1 MLIDTDR
8 FGCFD
13 TKDSKLIEFP
23 SGIPGF
29 EDLRY
34 FIILEIGQTKPIYW
48 LQSTEN
54 KYVALPVILTF
65 EILDDYYIDIREN
78 ELEDLSVES
87 QNDLLVM
94 NVVVIPDQA
103 EKMTVNLAAPIV
115 INTKRGVGKQIIID
129 AQALP
134 IRWPVYDAI
143 MKSLVKGGEQ
153 DAGAVEKSR

>member
-8 FGCFD
+8 FGSFD

-23 SGIPGF
+23 AGIPGF
-29 EDLRY
+29 EELHH

-54 KYVALPVILTF
+54 KYIALPVILTF
-65 EILDDYYIDIREN
+65 EIIDDYYIDIRDN
-78 ELEDLSVES
+78 DLEDLFVDT

-94 NVVVIPDQA
+94 NVVVIPDRM
-103 EKMTVNLAAPIV
+103 EDMTVNLAAPIV
-115 INTKRGVGKQIIID
+115 INAKRGIGKQIIID

-134 IRWPVYDAI
+134 IRLPVYAAI
-143 MKSLVKGGEQ
+143 MKSLQGGEK
-153 DAGAVEKSR
+153 DAGVVQENR

>member
-29 EDLRY
+29 EDLHH
-34 FIILEIGQTKPIYW
+34 FIILEIAQTKPIYW

-54 KYVALPVILTF
+54 KYIALPVILTF

-78 ELEDLSVES
+78 ELEDLFVES

-94 NVVVIPDQA
+94 NVVVIPDQVDQ
-103 EKMTVNLAAPIV
+103 MTVNLAAPIV
-115 INTKRGVGKQIIID
+115 INTKRGIGKQIIID
-129 AQALP
+129 AQALS

-143 MKSLVKGGEQ
+143 MESLTKGGGI
-153 DAGAVEKSR
+153 DAGVVQKSR